1 VCIFQSTSL
10 RRRRSSCRCSFVLC
24 ETDALFRSWKEY
36 KTVATD
42 AYNSFLLPVNDAI
55 DELQK
60 LYPDWN
66 SELLLLPRDSRAS
79 EVDSS
84 RSSLASLS
92 APDDGP
98 RPEAPF
104 PSHFLSLTVLTLI
117 PLAVVANDLVPWY
130 PMNPQAWSTRA
141 PAATAVMREVAGEQI
156 DLSSLHL
163 EYISHLGSVG

>member
-1 VCIFQSTSL
+1 MLTI
-10 RRRRSSCRCSFVLC
+10 
-24 ETDALFRSWKEY
+24 LF
-36 KTVATD
+36 
-42 AYNSFLLPVNDAI
+42 F
-55 DELQK
+55 
-60 LYPDWN
+60 
-66 SELLLLPRDSRAS
+66 
-79 EVDSS
+79 
-84 RSSLASLS
+84 SLS
-92 APDDGP
+92 MTPLMNSKNYTLTGIQNFFCCHGI
-98 RPEAPF
+98 PEPPKWTAAARLWRRCPHLMMAQAGSSF